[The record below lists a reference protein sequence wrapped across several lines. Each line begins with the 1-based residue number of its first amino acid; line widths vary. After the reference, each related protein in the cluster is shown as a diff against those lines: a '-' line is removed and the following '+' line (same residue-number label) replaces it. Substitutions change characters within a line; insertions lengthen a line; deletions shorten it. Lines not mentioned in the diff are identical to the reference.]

1 MKGVALV
8 AAMVVAGPPSTSI
21 AGELEPAPTVA
32 EGPSDPP
39 GGYRRMGEWQEP
51 EPKDGHTEIVIG
63 GIIAPLGAIRTALGI
78 GQVVAASGE
87 NCTRLVVEGFG
98 ARPEDCET
106 IRVLGW
112 VGVGYG
118 ALMLVTG
125 VVTLALGLKRRAEHR
140 RWKEA
145 FGLGPRGHRDLTAR
159 LPPPTFNPGFNS
171 Y

>member
-1 MKGVALV
+1 MKTVAWVL
-8 AAMVVAGPPSTSI
+8 AALLAGPPSTTVV
-21 AGELEPAPTVA
+21 GDLEPAPTVA

-39 GGYRRMGEWQEP
+39 GGYHRMGEWSEP
-51 EPKDGHTEIVIG
+51 EPKDGHAEIVVG
-63 GIIAPLGAIRTALGI
+63 GIIAPLGAIRTALGV

-140 RWKEA
+140 RWKQA
-145 FGLGPRGHRDLTAR
+145 FGLGPRGSGDLASR
-159 LPPPTFNPGFNS
+159 LPPPEWHWK
-171 Y
+171 